1 MSSLNLK
8 NFNQLPKRVHV
19 SSLWD
24 LSNICF
30 ILALSVFMEH
40 IDYIREIFK
49 MSSLDNLYNLLM
61 DI

>member
-1 MSSLNLK
+1 MSSLNQK
-8 NFNQLPKRVHV
+8 NFNQLPKTVHV

-40 IDYIREIFK
+40 IDYVREIFK
-49 MSSLDNLYNLLM
+49 MSEVR
-61 DI
+61 